1 MCIILFKHGIRW
13 NIDNYRH
20 MIACCCSLADDESES
35 SDTGGNYEDIE
46 ARLQQERIDY
56 LQNQRKRFDSDQ

>member
-1 MCIILFKHGIRW
+1 
-13 NIDNYRH
+13 